1 MAFAFKLTD
10 KNTAK
15 AVRRIVRSRL
25 AASTALITD
34 RSLPQAELVHEL
46 RKNIKKSRAALRLVR
61 PGFKAFGRENDALRD
76 AGRLMEPLRDAD
88 VLSQT
93 FDRIAD
99 KLHLPQTRQ
108 ARLREALAAPQEQAS
123 DTEAAFAAHAEAIAA
138 ITARSKGW
146 KAHGSGFDA
155 LAGGLERSWDDAR
168 GALEKAAASPT
179 PERLHRWR
187 RRVKDH
193 WYHAR
198 LLAPVWP
205 EMMHPHVVAADTLGE
220 MLGDARDLA
229 ALIEALAGVEGG
241 DEVCAQAAREEARLR
256 TDAFALGTR
265 FFREPAHGLSR
276 RWRGWWEIWTDRSG
290 QSSE

>member
-1 MAFAFKLTD
+1 MAFAFELAD
-10 KNTAK
+10 RNAAK
-15 AVRRIVRSRL
+15 AVRRIVRDRL
-25 AASTALITD
+25 AASSALIAD
-34 RSLPQAELVHEL
+34 RSLPPAELVHEL

-61 PGFKAFGRENDALRD
+61 PGLKAFGRENDALRE
-76 AGRLMEPLRDAD
+76 AARLMEPLRDAD

-93 FDRIAD
+93 FDRIAA
-99 KLHLPQTRQ
+99 KLHLPQATQ
-108 ARLREALAAPQEQAS
+108 IRLREALAAPQGDAP
-123 DTEAAFAAHAEAIAA
+123 DTEAVYAAHAEAINEIAA
-138 ITARSKGW
+138 RAKGW

-155 LAGGLERSWDDAR
+155 LSGGLERSWEDAR
-168 GALEKAAASPT
+168 DALEKAASSPT

-205 EMMHPHVVAADTLGE
+205 EMMHPHVMAADTLGE
-220 MLGDARDLA
+220 MLGDVRDLA
-229 ALIEALAGVEGG
+229 TLIEALAGIEGG

-256 TDAFALGTR
+256 TDAFALGLR